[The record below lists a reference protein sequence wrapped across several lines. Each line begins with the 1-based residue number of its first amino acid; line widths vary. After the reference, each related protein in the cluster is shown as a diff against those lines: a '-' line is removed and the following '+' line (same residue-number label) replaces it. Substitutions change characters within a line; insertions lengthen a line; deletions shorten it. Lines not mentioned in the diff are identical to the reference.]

1 MTIFRN
7 EHIMTLILET
17 KDQPD
22 ETVEIGNAVIAP
34 LVDPDYWTFRV
45 VVSQDPFQAVVGFP
59 KFSTIGIGFAV
70 EDDDWNTNFPYTV
83 ETDKIV
89 DHIWRNRLP
98 LDLARDTVHEAV
110 LLIQTAAI
118 ATLGYR

>member
-1 MTIFRN
+1 MD
-7 EHIMTLILET
+7 LVLET
-17 KDQPD
+17 KQQADTTKEVALPSGGTAIFTPEID
-22 ETVEIGNAVIAP
+22 E
-34 LVDPDYWTFRV
+34 DYWTFRV

-59 KFSTIGIGFAV
+59 KFGTIGVGFAV
-70 EDDDWNTNFPYTV
+70 EDDDWNTNLPYTV

-98 LDLARDTVHEAV
+98 LDLSRDTVHEAV
-110 LLIQTAAI
+110 LLVQTAAI